1 VTAQSAAGKGLIPR
15 RAKADTLKSWAAIIV
30 ALLIL
35 AAMLGTVFEKGLV
48 GTLTPQSWSR
58 DLYGVSAGLTK
69 LRFGIGGGVVD
80 LRLFATLQSGGI
92 TDDPNP
98 APGVR
103 YPDNL
108 RDAKLLQ
115 SALLR
120 AQTIDLTPPRN
131 IVNANGEYVDLVGFF
146 GDDIGIGTYAW
157 LAFVVFGVSISA
169 LTYPYF
175 VIVAVSLLLYGIAHR
190 RSLGAMAAAVAM
202 MVALYVVVCAN
213 FVNFLGDG
221 DGYKIPGID
230 LKDPRFL
237 GSLAA
242 LPVLHL
248 IVMAA
253 RHTYRLGPLDYAVV
267 AIQAVIFA
275 FALQIRTSVIWAV
288 LALLCLWVVIGA
300 IMLRQHSLRSV
311 LQWRQSHSAFIPIT
325 VIAVL
330 LSMRLLAAASLHPLY
345 AAQGDV
351 PRHTFWQGVLSSLQL
366 TPEWDA
372 KYAASVNGAEGDAM
386 PAVMA
391 RIAIK
396 KLPPDR
402 QHLYLNSDGATK
414 RTALEKF
421 SRIAFFDIAWNDP
434 RFVLYT
440 FFVAKPQRLLQSEEL
455 FFRGLFAGLPLWNAL
470 VPGVA
475 LLFLVW
481 LVVQSSEA
489 RSTLLAT
496 AGAVPLFILIAWLPN
511 WLIAL
516 SPMVMI
522 DNFVW
527 VVFLL
532 SLCLVLA
539 ATAIL
544 RPGGGGAKKA
554 AVSGSVAA
562 G

>member
-1 VTAQSAAGKGLIPR
+1 VTAQSAAGNGLIPR
-15 RAKADTLKSWAAIIV
+15 RTKTDTLKSWSALIV

-48 GTLTPQSWSR
+48 GILTPQSWNR
-58 DLYGVSAGLTK
+58 DAYGMSAALTK
-69 LRFGIGGGVVD
+69 LRFGIGGGAVD
-80 LRLFATLQSGGI
+80 LRLYATLLRNGM
-92 TDDPNP
+92 TDDPDP

-120 AQTIDLTPPRN
+120 AQTIDVAPPRN
-131 IVNANGEYVDLVGFF
+131 FVNADGAYVDLVGFF

-169 LTYPYF
+169 LTYLYF

-202 MVALYVVVCAN
+202 MVAFYVVVCAS
-213 FVNFLGDG
+213 FVNFLGA
-221 DGYKIPGID
+221 GYGFEYPGID
-230 LKDPRFL
+230 VKDPRFL
-237 GSLAA
+237 GSIAA

-253 RHTYRLGPLDYAVV
+253 RRTYRLGPPDYAVV
-267 AIQAVIFA
+267 AVQALIFA
-275 FALQIRTSVIWAV
+275 FALQIRASVIWAV
-288 LALLCLWVVIGA
+288 LALLCFWVVIGA
-300 IMLRQHSLRSV
+300 IMWRRHSLRSL
-311 LQWRQSHSAFIPIT
+311 LQWRQSHSAFIPVT
-325 VIAVL
+325 FIAVL
-330 LSMRLLAAASLHPLY
+330 VAMRLLAAASLHPLY
-345 AAQGDV
+345 AAEGDV

-386 PAVMA
+386 PAEMA
-391 RIAIK
+391 RMAIK
-396 KLPPDR
+396 KLPPDQQR
-402 QHLYLNSDGATK
+402 PYLTSDGATK

-421 SRIAFFDIAWNDP
+421 SRIAFFDIARNDP

-440 FFVAKPQRLLQSEEL
+440 FFAAKPLRILQSEEL
-455 FFRGLFAGLPLWNAL
+455 FFRGLFAGLPFWNAL
-470 VPGVA
+470 PPGVA

-481 LVVQSSEA
+481 IVAQNSEA

-496 AGAVPLFILIAWLPN
+496 AGVVPLFVLISWLPN

-539 ATAIL
+539 AAAIV
-544 RPGGGGAKKA
+544 RPAGGGKKA
-554 AVSGSVAA
+554 VVSGVAR